1 MSTVPA
7 ALSGL
12 VTATRVAVSTLPEP
26 MVRVDD
32 GPWLN
37 RPEEQDVVVIGWTPD
52 EGEAVEFTDAI
63 AGLGSSQETYT
74 ITCLASSW
82 SGEVDMAARRARVDA
97 IVEAIRAE
105 LKTDRTLGGV
115 VTRARLAAW
124 SLDQYQTS
132 QGCEATETFVVA
144 VDAFRVP

>member
-7 ALSGL
+7 ALNGL
-12 VTATRVAVSTLPEP
+12 VTTARVAVSTLPEP
-26 MVRVDD
+26 EVRVDD

-37 RPEEQDVVVIGWTPD
+37 RPEEPDVVVIGWTPD

-63 AGLGSSQETYT
+63 AGLGSSQETYS
-74 ITCLASSW
+74 ITCLASAW
-82 SGEVDMAARRARVDA
+82 VGEVDMPACRARVDA

-115 VTRARLAAW
+115 VTRARLATL

-132 QGCEATETFVVA
+132 SGCEATETFTVEVV
-144 VDAFRVP
+144 AFRVP